1 MMIVLITINY
11 ASYFVE
17 SVESSIRTRIGHG
30 IYSKALEDR
39 THFRISL
46 LSCNFR
52 FVLTVTIP
60 ALEIGLT

>member
-17 SVESSIRTRIGHG
+17 SVESSIRIGHG